1 MKLNDAASDALE
13 TIGAIAGELSEKDR
27 DRIREAVEVAM
38 RKAVSVCSD
47 ENVSVVSEHLA
58 YDRTLMDR
66 INVETEMRRK
76 ALISNLSAAG

>member
-1 MKLNDAASDALE
+1 MKLNDAASKALE

-38 RKAVSVCSD
+38 RKAVSVCCD